1 MAVFDTYRAFQA
13 LTAAGFSERQARAL
27 IDVGS
32 EVYGGLATKVDIA
45 GMATKANV
53 RALEQATKAD
63 TQGLRQAT
71 KVDFRDL
78 SCACGCTWARTWQL
92 RPPGLSRYWASC
104 RRCSPASSSRA
115 FREFLHV

>member
-32 EVYGGLATKVDIA
+32 EGYGALATKEDIA
-45 GMATKANV
+45 GMATKADV

-63 TQGLRQAT
+63 VQALRQAT
-71 KVDFRDL
+71 KVDFREFE
-78 SCACGCTWARTWQL
+78 L
-92 RPPGLSRYWASC
+92 RLR
-104 RRCSPASSSRA
+104 
-115 FREFLHV
+115 LHVGAYLAIAAAWIVMILGFLSALFTGQFE